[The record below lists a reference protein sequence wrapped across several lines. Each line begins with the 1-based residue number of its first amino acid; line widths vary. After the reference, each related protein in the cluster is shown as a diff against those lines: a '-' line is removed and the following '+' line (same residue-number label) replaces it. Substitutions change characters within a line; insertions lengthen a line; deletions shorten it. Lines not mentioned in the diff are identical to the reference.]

1 MTKSITDLTEK
12 EQQRNKE
19 AYRKWMDTWE
29 DRIKAQNINPLY
41 APEDAT
47 SWKEF
52 RNDYQAEVKKSFLAG
67 RGPGG
72 AWEPFTYQAFDRA
85 GSNEKEAWR
94 FVEGAYSEE
103 QITETFVEDP
113 SDKKDKGM
121 DFKPSYERQYKGGIK
136 SSFDPTNTLLKK
148 KDPNK
153 NLKTDKIKKSDYKK
167 PKLPKSVRKYAKGS
181 TPITNTAKLAI
192 KGLKKDLKN

>member
-29 DRIKAQNINPLY
+29 DKIKDQGINSIY

-47 SWKEF
+47 DWKEF
-52 RNDYQAEVKKSFLAG
+52 RNDYKAEVKKSFLAG

-72 AWEPFTYQAFDRA
+72 AWESFTYRA
-85 GSNEKEAWR
+85 RGGDKEAWR
-94 FVEGAYSEE
+94 FVEGLYSEE
-103 QITETFVEDP
+103 QITEAFVEDP
-113 SDKKDKGM
+113 SNKDDKGM
-121 DFKPSYERQYKGGIK
+121 EFKPSYKRQYKGGIK
-136 SSFDPTNTLLKK
+136 SSYDPTNTFLKK

-153 NLKTDKIKKSDYKK
+153 KLKTDKIKKSDYKK
-167 PKLPKSVRKYAKGS
+167 PKLPKSVRKYAEGS
-181 TPITNTAKLAI
+181 TPINNTAKLAI
-192 KGLKKDLKN
+192 KGLKRDLKN

>member
-12 EQQRNKE
+12 EQQRNKK

-29 DRIKAQNINPLY
+29 DRIKGQNINPLY

-47 SWKEF
+47 DWKEF
-52 RNDYQAEVKKSFLAG
+52 RNDYKTEVKKSFLAG
-67 RGPGG
+67 MGPGG
-72 AWEPFTYQAFDRA
+72 GWEKFTYQVRGID
-85 GSNEKEAWR
+85 KEAWR

-103 QITETFVEDP
+103 QITEAFVKDP
-113 SDKKDKGM
+113 SDKKDKS
-121 DFKPSYERQYKGGIK
+121 FKPSYERQHKDGIK
-136 SSFDPTNTLLKK
+136 SSFDKTRTFRKDI
-148 KDPNK
+148 DPNAK
-153 NLKTDKIKKSDYKK
+153 LKTDKIRKSEYKS

-181 TPITNTAKLAI
+181 TPITNTAKLVI

>member
-29 DRIKAQNINPLY
+29 DRIKSQNINPYY

-47 SWKEF
+47 DWNEF
-52 RNDYQAEVKKSFLAG
+52 RNDYKTEVKKSFLAG

-72 AWEPFTYQAFDRA
+72 AWETITYQVRGVD
-85 GSNEKEAWR
+85 KEAWR
-94 FVEGAYSEE
+94 FVEGLYSEE
-103 QITETFVEDP
+103 QITEAFVKDP
-113 SDKKDKGM
+113 SKKKKPK
-121 DFKPSYERQYKGGIK
+121 FKPSYERQYKGGIE
-136 SSFDPTNTLLKK
+136 SSFDKTETFLTK

-153 NLKTDKIKKSDYKK
+153 KLKTDKIKKSDYKK

-181 TPITNTAKLAI
+181 TPINNTAKLAI
-192 KGLKKDLKN
+192 QGLNRDLEN